1 MNTAKEENMASQEA
15 KKLAQ
20 LIRRQVGEMSRL
32 CEGLDEATASR
43 SPEGRWT
50 PKMILSHLCGPE
62 GIGIPSALQAI
73 LQQETP
79 LIEVEAANPY
89 YSGRRPAMT
98 LAELLLE
105 FKGQYGQMAEMVE
118 SLSDTQ
124 LARKAQVPL
133 FKDSPIGEYPTL
145 QMFILAMAEYHLTEH
160 INHMKE
166 ILTAPGFAPS
176 KQPQ

>member
-1 MNTAKEENMASQEA
+1 MTSQEA

-20 LIRRQVGEMSRL
+20 LIRRQVEEMSRL
-32 CEGLDEATASR
+32 CAGLDEATASR

-62 GIGIPSALQAI
+62 GVGAPSALQVI

-89 YSGRRPAMT
+89 YTGNRPAMT

-105 FKGQYGQMAEMVE
+105 FKGQYGQMADLVE
-118 SLSDTQ
+118 TLSDTQ

-145 QMFILAMAEYHLTEH
+145 HMFILALAEYHLNEH
-160 INHMKE
+160 ITHMKE
-166 ILTAPGFAPS
+166 VLKALGFAPS
-176 KQPQ
+176 T